1 MSDPNER
8 PKSNDPEMFAEDMS
22 SADFQFDAYLDG
34 TLSPERAA
42 EFERVLATDAGLAK
56 QVSAARRVDAELRQM
71 FAVPAVGAGLGF
83 GTGLGLGSIASNE
96 GRAEGR
102 AEGQQAAAVVHE
114 PAGVIRPARG
124 RGRLVGLVAAGVL
137 MLAAAMVVRF
147 VTAESDDSM
156 LALEF
161 ERQTAGGF
169 TPAIVCTTDEAF
181 AEWTRVAFGQPLEPR
196 GLGSNVE
203 LLGWSTSNLVPNYAG
218 LLLARVDGKGVMVV
232 MDKPKELGD
241 AKDGRLGSLRTF
253 ERHIG
258 GVRLIEVTPLE
269 KPMLV
274 DSIVASG
281 GGAKAGEPGRK

>member
-1 MSDPNER
+1 MSDPIGR
-8 PKSNDPEMFAEDMS
+8 SKSNDPEVFAEDMS
-22 SADFQFDAYLDG
+22 SADFQLDAYLDG

-42 EFERVLATDAGLAK
+42 EFEQLMAADAGLAR
-56 QVSAARRVDAELRQM
+56 QVEAARQVDFELRQL
-71 FAVPAVGAGLGF
+71 FAAPAAGAGLTSGLESALS
-83 GTGLGLGSIASNE
+83 GIARTGSGGPENE
-96 GRAEGR
+96 
-102 AEGQQAAAVVHE
+102 QMAAAVVHQ

-124 RGRLVGLVAAGVL
+124 GGRLVGLIAAGVL
-137 MLAAAMVVRF
+137 LLAAVLVVRF
-147 VTAESDDSM
+147 ATGESDDSM

-196 GLGSNVE
+196 GLASNIE
-203 LLGWSTSNLVPNYAG
+203 LLGWSTSQLVPNYAG
-218 LLLARVDGKGVMVV
+218 LLLARVDGQGVMVV
-232 MDKPKELGD
+232 MDKPKELGS
-241 AKDGRLGSLRTF
+241 AADGKIGVLRTF

-258 GVRLIEVTPLE
+258 KVRLIEVTPLE

-281 GGAKAGEPGRK
+281 LGANSEEPGRK